1 MHGNHALSI
10 KSASPPLEDAVREK
24 MVKHASG
31 RLHRATM
38 VISAPSIL
46 QSAISLQ
53 VIGGA

>member
-1 MHGNHALSI
+1 MHGNHALLI
-10 KSASPPLEDAVREK
+10 KYASPPLEDAVREK

-38 VISAPSIL
+38 VIAAHSIL

-53 VIGGA
+53 VNGSA